1 MMRVR
6 LHAKPAL
13 PSSGL
18 PVLSLSKF
26 AMVPLSVTIRP
37 ANNLPGSYEYQT
49 DSRTLLQMLRKTD
62 ISGLALSQLEQ
73 DLRLC
78 RDLKVPAVSM
88 KEELLEELGYFTD

>member
-1 MMRVR
+1 M
-6 LHAKPAL
+6 
-13 PSSGL
+13 
-18 PVLSLSKF
+18 PVISKF
-26 AMVPLSVTIRP
+26 ALVPLSVTIRP

-49 DSRTLLQMLRKTD
+49 DSRTLLQMLRSKTD

-78 RDLKVPAVSM
+78 RELKVPAVSM

>member
-6 LHAKPAL
+6 LHAKAPHAL
-13 PSSGL
+13 SG
-18 PVLSLSKF
+18 SKF

-49 DSRTLLQMLRKTD
+49 DSRALLHMLRKTD

-78 RDLKVPAVSM
+78 RELKVPAVSM
-88 KEELLEELGYFTD
+88 KEEMLEELGYFTE